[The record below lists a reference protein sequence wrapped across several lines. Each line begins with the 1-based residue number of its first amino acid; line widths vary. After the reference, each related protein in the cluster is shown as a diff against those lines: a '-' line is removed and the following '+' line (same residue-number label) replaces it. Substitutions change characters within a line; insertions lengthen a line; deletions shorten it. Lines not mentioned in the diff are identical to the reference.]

1 MEQPHHNPRQA
12 APAGGGG
19 GGSGLLAALTLLF
32 VAFTNQSF
40 EGLLFLLAFLAWGSY
55 CLPAAA
61 RAAATAAPEQ
71 EQQAAG
77 SAKSLWAAVSGL
89 SALALLLQL
98 ATQLAFLLGA
108 PGLTAPAVAATLRLL
123 GFPRSDSAADA
134 LLVSWAFF
142 GAIFVAAA
150 HLVEGQFVQDMPSAP
165 DQAWHLPPCNCCR
178 WWCLRCWPCLHQRRR
193 CRQLATAATS
203 SSDARWRAQSYAPCA
218 PTNRTGASSSS
229 CLHGVAGRLWRWL
242 QPC

>member
-165 DQAWHLPPCNCCR
+165 DQAWHRVTPPAHPPTELAPAAAHVCTAWLGGCGGGCSPADGGSGAAISAGSAVPSGSR
-178 WWCLRCWPCLHQRRR
+178 GGSVALVWEPQR
-193 CRQLATAATS
+193 
-203 SSDARWRAQSYAPCA
+203 
-218 PTNRTGASSSS
+218 
-229 CLHGVAGRLWRWL
+229 
-242 QPC
+242 